1 MGRIESISEELIQKR
16 DSFLS
21 SIESDMHYVLNQKSN
36 TLSFEWLDEIE
47 KSCPFIDNIVRRPK
61 VTLVREENVVE
72 VERAKKITVD
82 SVKDLSKHSNNITD
96 VTDDD
101 IKISKILDVRNEETY
116 NMYENRFLY
125 TLVHDLDRFI
135 YAKEEELK
143 NYDLSIDKVID
154 YNSESKTP
162 DEKVNIE
169 LKVYTTKSGDD
180 STDLSSE
187 IEKQKVRISRVKE
200 YVTSWMRS
208 DVVKELDKAHVT
220 LINPPIKP
228 TNVILKNPN
237 FRVATKLWEYIRNYS
252 SNIGSSKIGME
263 SDGTKVLLS
272 YLDDAFLTSYFVL
285 DSISKK
291 KKEEKQKICEY
302 SVILLSEL
310 VFKTITLLRTN
321 GYDMSTDELLSLLST
336 VIQKD
341 EDKRLIGTEDIKKK
355 FESEIEEFLEK
366 TRKSL

>member
-1 MGRIESISEELIQKR
+1 MGRIESISDELVQKR
-16 DSFLS
+16 DKFLS
-21 SIESDMHYVLNQKSN
+21 NIESDMHYVLNQKSD
-36 TLSFEWLDEIE
+36 TLSFEWLDQIE
-47 KSCPFIDNIVRRPK
+47 ESCPFIDNIVRRPK

-96 VTDDD
+96 VTDDG

-125 TLVHDLDRFI
+125 TLVRDLDKFI
-135 YAKEEELK
+135 YMKEEELK
-143 NYDLSIDKVID
+143 NYDLAIDKVIN
-154 YNSESKTP
+154 YNSESQTP

-169 LKVYTTKSGDD
+169 LRVYTTKAGDD
-180 STDLSSE
+180 SKDFTSE
-187 IEKQKVRISRVKE
+187 IEKQKTRINRVKE
-200 YVTSWMRS
+200 YITSWLRS
-208 DVVKELDKAHVT
+208 DVIKELEKAHVT
-220 LINPPIKP
+220 PINPPIKP

-252 SNIGSSKIGME
+252 SNIGSSKVGME
-263 SDGTKVLLS
+263 NDGNQVLLS

-291 KKEEKQKICEY
+291 KKEEKEKICEY
-302 SVILLSEL
+302 SILLLSEL
-310 VFKTITLLRTN
+310 VFKTMSLLRSS
-321 GYDMSTDELLSLLST
+321 GYDMSMDELLSLLST
-336 VIQKD
+336 VIKKE
-341 EDKRLIGTEDIKKK
+341 EDKRLVGTEDIKKK
-355 FESEIEEFLEK
+355 FESAIEEFLEK